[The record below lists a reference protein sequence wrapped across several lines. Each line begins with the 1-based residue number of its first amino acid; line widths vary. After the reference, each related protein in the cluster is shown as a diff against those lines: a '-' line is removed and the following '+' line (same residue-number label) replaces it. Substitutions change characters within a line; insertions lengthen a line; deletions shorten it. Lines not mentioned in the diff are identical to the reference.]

1 MNWEQYKFQRE
12 MLDGK
17 AIPNLL
23 ARAWTGQLHPHEP
36 ARVCWDTLIL
46 LLAIYSC
53 VWDPY
58 KAAFLAD
65 WTSTGL
71 DWTLDAFFYFDILLS
86 FRTAVQTEGGVEV
99 DFKRGHVWRTYVVR
113 PPTFIPPSCTAQ
125 GLCVHCRP
133 RPTVSSL
140 TWSARCRGTRCW
152 SSYRR
157 ACATRSIV

>member
-58 KAAFLAD
+58 KAAFLVD

-113 PPTFIPPSCTAQ
+113 PPTLPPHRPPLAALLRVCAFTADQ
-125 GLCVHCRP
+125 GQRFLR
-133 RPTVSSL
+133 
-140 TWSARCRGTRCW
+140 
-152 SSYRR
+152 
-157 ACATRSIV
+157 